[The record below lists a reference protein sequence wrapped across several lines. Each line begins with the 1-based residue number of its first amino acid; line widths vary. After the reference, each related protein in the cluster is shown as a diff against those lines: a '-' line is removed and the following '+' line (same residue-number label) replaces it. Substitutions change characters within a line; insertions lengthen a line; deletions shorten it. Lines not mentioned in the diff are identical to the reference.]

1 MMSGEVMSGTNK
13 RKSLILVSLTKYG
26 INNQSVSS
34 QKRIFLFT
42 LLDVPIENIKLKK
55 LK

>member
-1 MMSGEVMSGTNK
+1 MSGTNK

-26 INNQSVSS
+26 INNQSVS